1 MAFNPVD
8 CRVVMEKED
17 PAKSRGFGFVTFG
30 NSGDAER
37 AHAELNG
44 KEIDGRT
51 VRTDFAGDAR
61 RNDGAQAPPPAAV
74 KLFVGGLAWAT
85 TDSDLQRVSA
95 VFK

>member
-1 MAFNPVD
+1 MCTQRMHLQAFEAFKPVE

-30 NSGDAER
+30 NSGDAEK

-51 VRTDFAGDAR
+51 VRTDFAGDSSRKR
-61 RNDGAQAPPPAAV
+61 R
-74 KLFVGGLAWAT
+74 
-85 TDSDLQRVSA
+85 RR
-95 VFK
+95 